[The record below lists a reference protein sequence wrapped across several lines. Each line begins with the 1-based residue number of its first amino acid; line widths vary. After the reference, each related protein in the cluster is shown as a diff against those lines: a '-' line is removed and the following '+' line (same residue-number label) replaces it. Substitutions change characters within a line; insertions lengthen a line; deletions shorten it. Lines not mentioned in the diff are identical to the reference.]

1 LQQVAKG
8 GQWLQL
14 FGLDRLGEGEP
25 LDHHGLAARRLVFS
39 MAVGAGALAVALSV
53 GAASSTSV
61 TLGWD
66 FAAILF
72 LVSVGCSVWGKN
84 PAASARIA
92 QAEDSSRVAADAALL
107 SASVSSLV
115 AVGFVLVNA
124 GHSSSGSKGL
134 LIGLTIASVV
144 LAWATVHTV
153 YMLRYAR
160 LFYAAPIGGIDFH
173 DGELPDYHD
182 LAYVALTIGM
192 TFQVSDTDLV
202 SKAIRRAAIRHALLS
217 YLFGAVIVAITIN
230 IVASLLSK

>member
-1 LQQVAKG
+1 LQQVARG

-14 FGLDRLGEGEP
+14 FGLDRLGEGAP
-25 LDHHGLAARRLVFS
+25 LDHHGLAARRLALS
-39 MAVGAGALAVALSV
+39 MVVGAGALAVSLSV

-61 TLGWD
+61 ILGWD

-92 QAEDSSRVAADAALL
+92 QAEDSSRVAADAGLL

-115 AVGFVLVNA
+115 AVGFVLVDA
-124 GHSSSGSKGL
+124 GHSSSSGKGL

-202 SKAIRRAAIRHALLS
+202 SKAIRRTAIRHALLS

-230 IVASLLSK
+230 IVASLLSR

>member
-1 LQQVAKG
+1 
-8 GQWLQL
+8 
-14 FGLDRLGEGEP
+14 
-25 LDHHGLAARRLVFS
+25 
-39 MAVGAGALAVALSV
+39 
-53 GAASSTSV
+53 
-61 TLGWD
+61 
-66 FAAILF
+66 
-72 LVSVGCSVWGKN
+72 
-84 PAASARIA
+84 
-92 QAEDSSRVAADAALL
+92 VAADAGLL

-115 AVGFVLVNA
+115 AVGFVLVDA
-124 GHSSSGSKGL
+124 GHSSSSSKGL

-202 SKAIRRAAIRHALLS
+202 SKAIRRTAIRHALLS

>member
-1 LQQVAKG
+1 MQQVARG

-25 LDHHGLAARRLVFS
+25 LDHHGLAARRLALS
-39 MAVGAGALAVALSV
+39 MVVGAGALAVSLSV
-53 GAASSTSV
+53 GAASSTSA

-92 QAEDSSRVAADAALL
+92 QAEDSSRVAADAGLL

-115 AVGFVLVNA
+115 AVGFVLVDA
-124 GHSSSGSKGL
+124 GHSSSSKGL

-153 YMLRYAR
+153 FMLRYAR

-202 SKAIRRAAIRHALLS
+202 SKAIRRTAIRHALLS